1 MSTDP
6 PRDPLDLPPQWWAR
20 VAHDLRGPL
29 GPMRM
34 ALQLLRAGRA
44 EAEEREEALQVMDR
58 QLERLLAEIDD
69 VGDLLRIHGGA
80 PVQRPRVE
88 DLNLLLDAV
97 CGRGALRR
105 ALAERGQ
112 TLACDPAEVELAAAH
127 DASRLGVLFDFLLRK
142 LSTHATQGAELR
154 LALRDVGG
162 RAEFALSGH
171 GPGLLTDPEVGF
183 LLGGGDADVTRLGAR
198 PVLLR
203 ALLRD
208 GAGTLAAEDA
218 PPRLVLSL
226 PLAPSRA

>member
-1 MSTDP
+1 MSTGP
-6 PRDPLDLPPQWWAR
+6 QRDPLELPPQWWAR

-44 EAEEREEALQVMDR
+44 EAGEREEALQDMER
-58 QLERLLAEIDD
+58 QLERLLVEIDD

-88 DLNLLLDAV
+88 DLNLLLDAI

-105 ALAERGQ
+105 ALAERHQ
-112 TLACDPAEVELAAAH
+112 TLACAPSADELPAAH
-127 DASRLGVLFDFLLRK
+127 DAPRLGVLFDFLLRK
-142 LSTHATQGAELR
+142 ASAHAPSGAELR
-154 LALRDVGG
+154 IALREADG
-162 RAEFALSGH
+162 RAVFELSGH
-171 GPGLLTDPEVGF
+171 GPGLDTDPELAF
-183 LLGGGDADVTRLGAR
+183 LLGGGGDDVTRLGAR

-208 GAGTLAAEDA
+208 GAGALAAHPV
-218 PPRLVLSL
+218 PPRLELSI
-226 PLAPSRA
+226 PLARA

>member
-1 MSTDP
+1 VSSGP
-6 PRDPLDLPPQWWAR
+6 ERDALELPPQWWAR

-44 EAEEREEALQVMDR
+44 EAGEREEALQVMDR
-58 QLERLLAEIDD
+58 QLERLLVEIDD

-105 ALAERGQ
+105 ALAERNQ
-112 TLACDPAEVELAAAH
+112 TLACEAAAEELAAAH

-142 LSTHATQGAELR
+142 VSVHAPSGAELR
-154 LALRDVGG
+154 IALRDGG
-162 RAEFALSGH
+162 DEAVFELSGH
-171 GPGLLTDPEVGF
+171 EPGLRTDPELAF
-183 LLGGGDADVTRLGAR
+183 LLGDGGDDVTRLGAR

-208 GAGTLAAEDA
+208 GAGTLVAQAD
-218 PPRLVLSL
+218 PPRLALSI
-226 PLAPSRA
+226 PLARA

>member
-1 MSTDP
+1 MSTGTE
-6 PRDPLDLPPQWWAR
+6 RDPLELPPHWWGR

-44 EAEEREEALQVMDR
+44 EAGEREEALQVMER
-58 QLERLLAEIDD
+58 QLERLLMEIDD

-105 ALAERGQ
+105 ALAERQ
-112 TLACDPAEVELAAAH
+112 QSLACEPAADELPAAH

-142 LSTHATQGAELR
+142 AAAHAPPGAELR
-154 LALRDVGG
+154 IALREAGG
-162 RAEFALSGH
+162 RAVFELSGH
-171 GPGLLTDPEVGF
+171 GPGLETDPELAF
-183 LLGGGDADVTRLGAR
+183 LLGEGGGDVARLGAR

-208 GAGTLAAEDA
+208 GAAGLVAQAA
-218 PPRLVLSL
+218 PPRLELSL
-226 PLAPSRA
+226 PLARA